1 LHNSSGEIVA
11 AYLVVDVDVTDP
23 AGFED
28 YKQQVPA
35 TLARYGGRYII
46 RGGHTETL
54 EGSWKPK
61 RVVILEFPDRTA
73 AKAWWSSSEYAPLKA
88 LRQRSARTELVVVD
102 GI

>member
-1 LHNSSGEIVA
+1 MA
-11 AYLVVDVDVTDP
+11 AYLLVDVEVTDP
-23 AGFED
+23 AGFEE

-35 TLARYGGRYII
+35 TLARYGGRYLV

-54 EGSWKPK
+54 EGSWRPK
-61 RVVILEFPDRTA
+61 RVVILEFPDRAA
-73 AKAWWSSSEYAPLKA
+73 AKAWWSSQEYAALKA

>member
-1 LHNSSGEIVA
+1 VA
-11 AYLVVDVDVTDP
+11 AYLLVDVEVTDP

-35 TLARYGGRYII
+35 TLARYGGRYIV

-54 EGSWKPK
+54 EGTWKPK
-61 RVVILEFPDRTA
+61 RVVILEFPDRAA
-73 AKAWWSSSEYAPLKA
+73 AKAWWSSQEYATLKA